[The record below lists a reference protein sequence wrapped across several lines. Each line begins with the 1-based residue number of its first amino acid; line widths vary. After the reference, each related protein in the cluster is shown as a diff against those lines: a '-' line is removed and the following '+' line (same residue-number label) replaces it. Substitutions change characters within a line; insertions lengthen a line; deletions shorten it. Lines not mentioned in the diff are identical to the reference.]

1 MNELEK
7 TEVRVETLEELAI
20 DMQYI
25 FAGSESVKLETLLA
39 MVRHRAELQKELIAD
54 EQNG

>member
-7 TEVRVETLEELAI
+7 TEVRVETLEELAN